1 MGVTGPRRL
10 GAFEVWLVDSG
21 RFRLDGGAM
30 FGVVP
35 RALWEKRIEPD
46 HRNRVWLSLNCL
58 LVRTPDE
65 TVLIEAG
72 IGDKLPRK
80 KQEIYSVEPG
90 SGLLG
95 SLSEAGVAPEDV
107 DHVVLTHLHMD
118 HAGGA
123 TVAKGGA
130 YVPTFPRARY
140 VVQEKEWNDA
150 VNADGQT
157 AGGYFAEEDLLPLER
172 AGVLELVE
180 GEHDVCGGI
189 RVFPTP
195 GHTRAHQSVRVTS
208 DGETVCFIG
217 DLVPMRHHMR
227 PIYIMA
233 FDLYP
238 KETYRVKQEVLAQA
252 SREGWWVVFPHES
265 DIPWGRVGVDADENF
280 SIGSV
285 T

>member
-123 TVAKGGA
+123 TVAKGGGVRTD
-130 YVPTFPRARY
+130 VPPGALRRSGEG
-140 VVQEKEWNDA
+140 VERRGECGRP
-150 VNADGQT
+150 DG
-157 AGGYFAEEDLLPLER
+157 R
-172 AGVLELVE
+172 GVF
-180 GEHDVCGGI
+180 
-189 RVFPTP
+189 R
-195 GHTRAHQSVRVTS
+195 RR
-208 DGETVCFIG
+208 
-217 DLVPMRHHMR
+217 R
-227 PIYIMA
+227 PA
-233 FDLYP
+233 
-238 KETYRVKQEVLAQA
+238 AA
-252 SREGWWVVFPHES
+252 
-265 DIPWGRVGVDADENF
+265 
-280 SIGSV
+280 
-285 T
+285 